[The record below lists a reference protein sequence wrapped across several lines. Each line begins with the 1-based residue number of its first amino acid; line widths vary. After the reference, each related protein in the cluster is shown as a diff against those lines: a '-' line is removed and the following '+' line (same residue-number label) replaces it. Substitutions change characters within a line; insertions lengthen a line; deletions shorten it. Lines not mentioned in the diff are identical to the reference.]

1 MPIRDWAGVFASAL
15 ENVFRPETVQQIY
28 QLEMQARTFFEWE
41 GIVPPFLVL
50 QNMDR
55 DEHQI
60 RYYWV
65 SGSQNA
71 VCPFCG
77 TLSTTA
83 RNDYFEKPLQDLPQ
97 DGWAVYHMVRRQRY
111 VCANPACERDLFVE
125 RLPGFAADGARK
137 TLRFQR
143 ACVARALDS
152 GCKPAEDALK
162 REGAAVSN
170 DTIARYVKVA
180 AARQLES
187 NLTRNDVRVLAVDDI
202 YLRKGDKSSGCTV
215 FLDEETHRVLI
226 IVRGTTKAVVKPVL
240 ESFPAAAFFSRDRAS
255 AYASAAAECEKI
267 QVADRF
273 HLIKNAHQA
282 VQDALMTIL
291 PATIFLRDGD
301 GWVPADPGTGR
312 LPGRPVF
319 TVPDDQV
326 EARIRLAQLTPKKAQ
341 KYRHT
346 LKLLELADHGLRSA
360 EIAQTL
366 GIPLKEVQQLRRSA
380 VNTLDTVEAKIHAQI
395 QQANDTRN
403 HRADRWQAQH
413 PKTLG
418 PQARPAHDSI
428 VEPYRDTVIRELQH
442 GGNHRTIHPLLQQQ
456 GFEGSANAVYQYI
469 LKLRQE
475 IPEVIRTEVLTPP
488 ADLHLQQISRDTV
501 YKQVLKR
508 AADSRPK
515 EAEPQPNT
523 ASKPDS
529 AAPKTRPSAPSP
541 FSDKA
546 RALMFGEHAE
556 EDPTPSPS
564 PDQDNEEKKTNRQL
578 FDALA
583 ACYPVMAMLV
593 QFLSDCYHVF
603 DAADPA
609 ALERFIQQY
618 QACEIGP
625 LAQYATGLEKDFE
638 AVKNSL
644 IYPEISNGPL
654 EGTNSRIKMKHR
666 RGGGRAGIELLNAYN
681 VLTAED
687 LAG

>member
-1 MPIRDWAGVFASAL
+1 
-15 ENVFRPETVQQIY
+15 
-28 QLEMQARTFFEWE
+28 
-41 GIVPPFLVL
+41 
-50 QNMDR
+50 
-55 DEHQI
+55 
-60 RYYWV
+60 
-65 SGSQNA
+65 
-71 VCPFCG
+71 
-77 TLSTTA
+77 
-83 RNDYFEKPLQDLPQ
+83 
-97 DGWAVYHMVRRQRY
+97 
-111 VCANPACERDLFVE
+111 VE
-125 RLPGFAADGARK
+125 RLPGFAADDAQK

-170 DTIARYVKVA
+170 DTIARYVKA
-180 AARQLES
+180 AAAQQIDA

-240 ESFPAAAFFSRDRAS
+240 ESFPAATFFSRDRAS
-255 AYASAAAECEKI
+255 AYATAAAECEKT

-273 HLIKNAHQA
+273 HLIENAHQA

-319 TVPDDQV
+319 TVPEDQV
-326 EARIRLAQLTPKKAQ
+326 EARIRLAQLTPNKAQ

-346 LKLLELADHGLRSA
+346 LKLLELADQGLRSA
-360 EIAQTL
+360 EIALTL

-403 HRADRWQAQH
+403 HRADRWQERH
-413 PKTLG
+413 PKTLR
-418 PQARPAHDSI
+418 PQARPSPDSI

-442 GGNHRTIHPLLQQQ
+442 GGNHRTIYPLLQQQ
-456 GFEGSANAVYQYI
+456 GFEGSGNAVYQYI

-475 IPEVIRTEVLTPP
+475 IPEVLRPAPLDPP
-488 ADLHLQQISRDTV
+488 ADLQLQQISRDTV
-501 YKQVLKR
+501 YKQVLKH

-523 ASKPDS
+523 ASKPD
-529 AAPKTRPSAPSP
+529 AVTPKTRPSAPSP

-546 RALMFGEHAE
+546 RALIFGENAA
-556 EDPTPSPS
+556 EDPTPSS
-564 PDQDNEEKKTNRQL
+564 KTSQDQDQEQKKKQTQQR
-578 FDALA
+578 FEALVG
-583 ACYPVMAMLV
+583 CYPVIGMLV

-609 ALERFIQQY
+609 ALEAFIQQY

-644 IYPEISNGPL
+644 IYREISNGPL